1 MMQPI
6 NIGCVKANKLVVE
19 ENGAMHTP
27 LSTNGRAADV
37 AYTGGGDTSSILQS
51 VTSLVSASGT
61 VTNMGESLNS
71 INASAYAGV
80 SHSGGTKVAG
90 TWNYIIEDS
99 SWKDSVAPG
108 NYKDGYVDLVDSK
121 LPKGFKTAE
130 DPNTELTWND
140 TKQCYTYKGNPVDY
154 SNIYVI
160 DGKIGVFTNKDG
172 SKVYTGNVFGKN
184 NEVLMTVK
192 DAHNKFYSYWASEVT
207 DPSAT
212 MQSYRMADYEKDL
225 SVLLENEKKLY
236 RNDIK
241 EVTMTTDANSAT
253 IGLLRNGDTD
263 AGAPVTG
270 TITVTSGGGT
280 EGSDTFV
287 KISNGTANQTFA
299 TGSKVEVNGP
309 ANAIT
314 GIKVNGVDYT
324 IKQGSGVKVEQDATK
339 KTTTITVDGTAT
351 TITDND
357 TTYTA
362 GDGIEISSANAISV
376 SKNLTGMQSITGAG
390 GKIDFTGDKVTIN
403 EKVTIDSTGK
413 ISGVT
418 DGTEPNDA
426 VNYGQLK
433 KVSDNSVNV
442 DFTNISNNGKTEIV
456 NIAKAADVH
465 VKEGKY
471 SVKADGTVTMKYVDG
486 NGNEVTG
493 NELKITDVAS
503 ATKLNALNNTVTN
516 IDGRVTTNSTNITTL
531 QGEVITSGSIG
542 ANGKVEL
549 TKKDGNKVEVGTV
562 KDYSVTSG
570 TYDQTTKKLT
580 LTKTDAYGNATSG
593 TVDIDLSGIQSG
605 DKNWTAQANG
615 TDVKPNAANKVNFIN
630 GDNTN
635 VTTSGD
641 GVIAVNL
648 NKNLT
653 GLNSVTTN
661 NAYVTN
667 VDKTDN
673 HSVTNVQYVNEQIAG
688 VTLTAGDGISISEKK
703 IKVKLKDG
711 EQNLVVDS
719 NGLALN
725 TALTGIE
732 SITGAGAGSISFADG
747 AIKLNN
753 KVTIDNTG
761 KITGV
766 AAGTADTDAVNVSQ
780 LNKVNAEAGKH
791 TTLIDGKNT
800 KVEETT
806 NAYGGKEYKVNVDLN
821 GYAKTDDVAVV
832 YVDNDKNK
840 SLHTTNSGTVGN
852 NSIALGK
859 KAIAS
864 NDSIAIGDNSHAGNK
879 GTVLG
884 TKAQSIR
891 EGATVVGYNANS
903 YGLYSTVVGTNAT
916 INSNGKTVHGKIVQ
930 GAAATVVGAM
940 NKIDNMKGEGY
951 SGVANNIMGAA
962 NTITASNGVTIQGS
976 GNTVTDA
983 YKDMKIS
990 LSDGLAILGGDYSV
1004 LAKKESGAVAVVGG
1018 ANTVSKQTSTTVI
1031 GYGNTVKGDNT
1042 TSGVLVAGT
1051 KNNLTNVSASLIMG
1065 DNNTLNNRE
1074 NVILMGNGNSITAN
1088 NAVAIG
1094 NGAGVSED
1102 GGVALGVG
1110 SVASTAA
1117 GVLGF
1122 GADGQEDA
1130 IWKAT
1135 KGAVSVGGNG
1145 ETRQITNVA
1154 AGTADTDAVNVA
1166 QLKTA
1171 KTEVKAGTNITS
1183 VEKTTGANGQ
1193 DIYTVNAKDTTYA
1206 ASNGITISG
1215 ENNEISVKVKAGE
1228 KNLQVTDAGLE
1239 LKKDL
1244 TVDSVKADKFFM
1256 DKTQGV
1262 GYDGKAYITSSG
1274 LNANEQKITGVA
1286 DGTDDT
1292 DAVNVGQLKT
1302 VSEVANQG
1310 WKLSTNGDAASKV
1323 APGEIVDFS
1332 GDKNI
1337 SVSHN
1342 GTKVKVELNDEL
1354 EDIKSISN
1362 GDSRINL
1369 NADSISIS
1377 NGNKSFAIT
1386 NSGIGMSYITADYS
1400 AKSIM
1405 LGENGTTISGG
1416 LNVAGSKITGVA
1428 AGTIAAGSTD
1438 AVNGSQLNDIKNSIN
1453 TDISNKTFGLKDDKG
1468 SEVTSTLGNTVQVK
1482 GADGI
1487 TSTVK
1492 DGALEIGLKL
1502 QDNSNL
1508 VVNSNG
1514 LALNTALTGIQSI
1527 TGAGGTINLAGS
1539 AITINETTF
1548 NKDGRIQNVA
1558 NGTETKDAVNFGQ
1571 LDATNKKVD
1580 NLTNEVGKG
1589 WTVAT
1594 ENGTATKV
1602 GAGDTVK
1609 FSGDDNIKVSNTGKD
1624 VKVEL
1629 NKKLTV
1635 DSVKAG
1641 DFFMDKNEGVGYK
1654 GKAYITSSGLNAN
1667 GQTITNVKAGEAE
1680 TDAVNVGQL
1689 NAVKAE
1695 ASKKTT
1701 LSDGKNTT
1709 VTSVTTDGQTDY
1721 QVNVAGDLKDITSV
1735 ANGASEIKLNADSI
1749 IIANTNKTFAITNS
1763 GIGMSYVASD
1773 YSTKAIMLGENG
1785 TTISGG
1791 LNVAGSKITGVAAG
1805 TADTDAVNVG
1815 QLNAVK
1821 ETANKGWK
1829 LKTNN
1834 GNVSDVKP
1842 GDEVEFDGDDNIKVS
1857 NAGNKVSFKL
1867 NNKLTGIESITGVGG
1882 GSISF
1887 SGGNVT
1893 INNNVTFG
1901 SNGQIHNVTA
1911 GTASTDAVNVGQLNA
1926 AVQAGNTDTHIK
1938 PGEYGVGADNKVN
1951 MDVVDKTGTK
1961 INTVTITDVA
1971 KASDLGNVN
1980 NINNDL
1986 KNSNG
1991 TTTVV
1996 DAVNNLN
2003 QKLDNKVG
2011 DLQYSKVDKGD
2022 IADGDSTTTAIGKL
2036 DQKLNDVAATAA
2048 KQHTTVSGSGNIV
2061 VEDPTINADGGK
2073 NYNVKLADDINVN
2086 SVTANTFKADKT
2098 IMDKDGLKVGEKVSV
2113 TENAVT
2119 AGKTSISDEG
2129 VKVGDKTY
2137 ISDKGL
2143 NANGQNITNVADGK
2157 VEKDSKDAING
2168 GQLFDT
2174 ETKINNRIDG
2184 VENQVISNSNRIG
2197 QLSSRVNKV
2206 GAGAAA
2212 LAALYPMDFDPDD
2225 KLTFSAGYGNYAGQ
2239 NAAAIGAYYRP
2250 DEKVMFSVGGT
2261 VGNGENMVNAGIS
2274 FSLDRTNHVSN
2285 SRTALAREVI
2295 DLRGQLAEMGAK
2307 MAKMEKA
2314 FGMLDESKTKLFPDI
2329 PANHWAYEYIAKL
2342 AGNGYVEG
2350 YPDGNFGGD
2359 RLMTRYEFATM
2370 LYRAIENGA
2379 ALEERI
2385 IKEFEPELGRIR
2397 VDRISGEDG
2406 DRNKIE
2412 RVRVNATKGERDHYG
2427 NKLAK

>member
-1 MMQPI
+1 M
-6 NIGCVKANKLVVE
+6 
-19 ENGAMHTP
+19 
-27 LSTNGRAADV
+27 
-37 AYTGGGDTSSILQS
+37 
-51 VTSLVSASGT
+51 
-61 VTNMGESLNS
+61 
-71 INASAYAGV
+71 
-80 SHSGGTKVAG
+80 
-90 TWNYIIEDS
+90 
-99 SWKDSVAPG
+99 
-108 NYKDGYVDLVDSK
+108 
-121 LPKGFKTAE
+121 
-130 DPNTELTWND
+130 
-140 TKQCYTYKGNPVDY
+140 
-154 SNIYVI
+154 
-160 DGKIGVFTNKDG
+160 FTNKDG

-192 DAHNKFYSYWASEVT
+192 DANNKFYSYWASEVT

-241 EVTMTTDANSAT
+241 EVTLTKDENSAT
-253 IGLLRNGDTD
+253 ISLLRNGGKAVD
-263 AGAPVTG
+263 GV
-270 TITVTSGGGT
+270 ITVSSGGGT
-280 EGSDTFV
+280 GGSDTFV

-299 TGSKVEVNGP
+299 TGSKVEAIGAP
-309 ANAIT
+309 NATT
-314 GIKVNGVDYT
+314 GFKINGVDYT
-324 IKQGSGVKVEQDATK
+324 IKSGSGVEITQDATK
-339 KTTTITVDGTAT
+339 KTTTITVDGNKTI
-351 TITDND
+351 ITDTD

-362 GDGIEISSANAISV
+362 GAGIEINGDNAISV
-376 SKNLTGMQSITGAG
+376 SKNLTGMQSI
-390 GKIDFTGDKVTIN
+390 K
-403 EKVTIDSTGK
+403 
-413 ISGVT
+413 
-418 DGTEPNDA
+418 
-426 VNYGQLK
+426 
-433 KVSDNSVNV
+433 
-442 DFTNISNNGKTEIV
+442 
-456 NIAKAADVH
+456 
-465 VKEGKY
+465 
-471 SVKADGTVTMKYVDG
+471 
-486 NGNEVTG
+486 
-493 NELKITDVAS
+493 
-503 ATKLNALNNTVTN
+503 
-516 IDGRVTTNSTNITTL
+516 
-531 QGEVITSGSIG
+531 
-542 ANGKVEL
+542 
-549 TKKDGNKVEVGTV
+549 
-562 KDYSVTSG
+562 
-570 TYDQTTKKLT
+570 
-580 LTKTDAYGNATSG
+580 
-593 TVDIDLSGIQSG
+593 
-605 DKNWTAQANG
+605 
-615 TDVKPNAANKVNFIN
+615 
-630 GDNTN
+630 
-635 VTTSGD
+635 
-641 GVIAVNL
+641 
-648 NKNLT
+648 
-653 GLNSVTTN
+653 
-661 NAYVTN
+661 
-667 VDKTDN
+667 
-673 HSVTNVQYVNEQIAG
+673 
-688 VTLTAGDGISISEKK
+688 
-703 IKVKLKDG
+703 
-711 EQNLVVDS
+711 
-719 NGLALN
+719 
-725 TALTGIE
+725 
-732 SITGAGAGSISFADG
+732 GAGAGRISFDG
-747 AIKLNN
+747 ANVKVNNTTFGENNVVVGVAGDGKSPVQINGESGEITGLNN
-753 KVTIDNTG
+753 TKVGYTDFAVNKGKAATEGQLKQVMDEGWKFTTDSGNKTTVKVGPDGTNDNAVTFKGDGTNIAVTNTG
-761 KITGV
+761 KDI
-766 AAGTADTDAVNVSQ
+766 
-780 LNKVNAEAGKH
+780 KV
-791 TTLIDGKNT
+791 
-800 KVEETT
+800 
-806 NAYGGKEYKVNVDLN
+806 
-821 GYAKTDDVAVV
+821 
-832 YVDNDKNK
+832 
-840 SLHTTNSGTVGN
+840 
-852 NSIALGK
+852 
-859 KAIAS
+859 
-864 NDSIAIGDNSHAGNK
+864 
-879 GTVLG
+879 
-884 TKAQSIR
+884 
-891 EGATVVGYNANS
+891 
-903 YGLYSTVVGTNAT
+903 
-916 INSNGKTVHGKIVQ
+916 
-930 GAAATVVGAM
+930 
-940 NKIDNMKGEGY
+940 
-951 SGVANNIMGAA
+951 
-962 NTITASNGVTIQGS
+962 
-976 GNTVTDA
+976 
-983 YKDMKIS
+983 
-990 LSDGLAILGGDYSV
+990 
-1004 LAKKESGAVAVVGG
+1004 
-1018 ANTVSKQTSTTVI
+1018 
-1031 GYGNTVKGDNT
+1031 
-1042 TSGVLVAGT
+1042 
-1051 KNNLTNVSASLIMG
+1051 
-1065 DNNTLNNRE
+1065 
-1074 NVILMGNGNSITAN
+1074 
-1088 NAVAIG
+1088 
-1094 NGAGVSED
+1094 
-1102 GGVALGVG
+1102 
-1110 SVASTAA
+1110 
-1117 GVLGF
+1117 
-1122 GADGQEDA
+1122 
-1130 IWKAT
+1130 
-1135 KGAVSVGGNG
+1135 
-1145 ETRQITNVA
+1145 
-1154 AGTADTDAVNVA
+1154 
-1166 QLKTA
+1166 
-1171 KTEVKAGTNITS
+1171 
-1183 VEKTTGANGQ
+1183 
-1193 DIYTVNAKDTTYA
+1193 
-1206 ASNGITISG
+1206 
-1215 ENNEISVKVKAGE
+1215 
-1228 KNLQVTDAGLE
+1228 E

-1244 TVDSVKADKFFM
+1244 TVDSVKAGDFFM
-1256 DKTQGV
+1256 DKNKGV
-1262 GYDGKAYITSSG
+1262 GYADKAYITSSG
-1274 LNANEQKITGVA
+1274 LNANNQKITGIA

-1428 AGTIAAGSTD
+1428 DGTIAAGSTD

-1468 SEVTSTLGNTVQVK
+1468 SEVTNTLGNTVQVK

-1508 VVNSNG
+1508 VVDSNG

-1527 TGAGGTINLAGS
+1527 TGAGTGAGS
-1539 AITINETTF
+1539 ISFNGGNVKVNQNTF
-1548 NKDGRIQNVA
+1548 NSDGRIQNVA

-1580 NLTNEVGKG
+1580 NLTTEVGKG

-1609 FSGDDNIKVSNTGKD
+1609 FSGADDNIKVSNDGKD

-1701 LSDGKNTT
+1701 LSNGKNTT

-1721 QVNVAGDLKDITSV
+1721 KVNVAGDLKDITSV
-1735 ANGASEIKLNADSI
+1735 SNGASKINLNADSI
-1749 IIANTNKTFAITNS
+1749 SISNGNKSFAITNS
-1763 GIGMSYVASD
+1763 GIGMSYIGAD
-1773 YSTKAIMLGENG
+1773 YTAKSIMLGENG

-1857 NAGNKVSFKL
+1857 NTGNKVSFKL
-1867 NNKLTGIESITGVGG
+1867 NNKLTGIESIAGVGG

-2011 DLQYSKVDKGD
+2011 DLQYSKVEKGD

-2036 DQKLNDVAATAA
+2036 DQALKNVADTANQGWNLSTNGDAASKVAPGETVDFSGDKNISVSHEGTKVKVELNKDIDVDTVKA
-2048 KQHTTVSGSGNIV
+2048 TTVTTGQTEMN
-2061 VEDPTINADGGK
+2061 N
-2073 NYNVKLADDINVN
+2073 
-2086 SVTANTFKADKT
+2086 
-2098 IMDKDGLKVGEKVSV
+2098 DGLKVGDKVSV
-2113 TENAVT
+2113 TATAVT

-2129 VKVGDKTY
+2129 VKVGNKTY
-2137 ISDKGL
+2137 ISDNGL
-2143 NANGQNITNVADGK
+2143 NANDQKVTNVAAG
-2157 VEKDSKDAING
+2157 EISATSKDAVNG
-2168 GQLFDT
+2168 SQLYAT
-2174 ETKINNRIDG
+2174 
-2184 VENQVISNSNRIG
+2184 NQEVISNSNRIG

-2212 LAALYPMDFDPDD
+2212 LAALHPMDFDPDD

-2295 DLRGQLAEMGAK
+2295 ELRGQLAEMGAK
-2307 MAKMEKA
+2307 MARMEKA

-2329 PANHWAYEYIAKL
+2329 PANHWAYEYIAEL
-2342 AGNGYVEG
+2342 AGNGILEG
-2350 YPDGNFGGD
+2350 YPDGSFGGD

>member
-1 MMQPI
+1 M
-6 NIGCVKANKLVVE
+6 
-19 ENGAMHTP
+19 
-27 LSTNGRAADV
+27 
-37 AYTGGGDTSSILQS
+37 
-51 VTSLVSASGT
+51 
-61 VTNMGESLNS
+61 
-71 INASAYAGV
+71 YA
-80 SHSGGTKVAG
+80 
-90 TWNYIIEDS
+90 
-99 SWKDSVAPG
+99 P
-108 NYKDGYVDLVDSK
+108 
-121 LPKGFKTAE
+121 
-130 DPNTELTWND
+130 
-140 TKQCYTYKGNPVDY
+140 
-154 SNIYVI
+154 
-160 DGKIGVFTNKDG
+160 
-172 SKVYTGNVFGKN
+172 TGN
-184 NEVLMTVK
+184 
-192 DAHNKFYSYWASEVT
+192 
-207 DPSAT
+207 
-212 MQSYRMADYEKDL
+212 
-225 SVLLENEKKLY
+225 
-236 RNDIK
+236 
-241 EVTMTTDANSAT
+241 
-253 IGLLRNGDTD
+253 
-263 AGAPVTG
+263 
-270 TITVTSGGGT
+270 
-280 EGSDTFV
+280 
-287 KISNGTANQTFA
+287 
-299 TGSKVEVNGP
+299 
-309 ANAIT
+309 
-314 GIKVNGVDYT
+314 
-324 IKQGSGVKVEQDATK
+324 
-339 KTTTITVDGTAT
+339 
-351 TITDND
+351 
-357 TTYTA
+357 
-362 GDGIEISSANAISV
+362 SS
-376 SKNLTGMQSITGAG
+376 
-390 GKIDFTGDKVTIN
+390 
-403 EKVTIDSTGK
+403 STWK
-413 ISGVT
+413 
-418 DGTEPNDA
+418 
-426 VNYGQLK
+426 
-433 KVSDNSVNV
+433 
-442 DFTNISNNGKTEIV
+442 
-456 NIAKAADVH
+456 
-465 VKEGKY
+465 
-471 SVKADGTVTMKYVDG
+471 
-486 NGNEVTG
+486 
-493 NELKITDVAS
+493 
-503 ATKLNALNNTVTN
+503 
-516 IDGRVTTNSTNITTL
+516 
-531 QGEVITSGSIG
+531 
-542 ANGKVEL
+542 
-549 TKKDGNKVEVGTV
+549 
-562 KDYSVTSG
+562 
-570 TYDQTTKKLT
+570 
-580 LTKTDAYGNATSG
+580 ATSG
-593 TVDIDLSGIQSG
+593 
-605 DKNWTAQANG
+605 
-615 TDVKPNAANKVNFIN
+615 
-630 GDNTN
+630 
-635 VTTSGD
+635 
-641 GVIAVNL
+641 
-648 NKNLT
+648 
-653 GLNSVTTN
+653 
-661 NAYVTN
+661 
-667 VDKTDN
+667 
-673 HSVTNVQYVNEQIAG
+673 
-688 VTLTAGDGISISEKK
+688 
-703 IKVKLKDG
+703 
-711 EQNLVVDS
+711 
-719 NGLALN
+719 
-725 TALTGIE
+725 
-732 SITGAGAGSISFADG
+732 
-747 AIKLNN
+747 
-753 KVTIDNTG
+753 
-761 KITGV
+761 
-766 AAGTADTDAVNVSQ
+766 
-780 LNKVNAEAGKH
+780 
-791 TTLIDGKNT
+791 
-800 KVEETT
+800 
-806 NAYGGKEYKVNVDLN
+806 
-821 GYAKTDDVAVV
+821 
-832 YVDNDKNK
+832 
-840 SLHTTNSGTVGN
+840 
-852 NSIALGK
+852 
-859 KAIAS
+859 
-864 NDSIAIGDNSHAGNK
+864 
-879 GTVLG
+879 
-884 TKAQSIR
+884 
-891 EGATVVGYNANS
+891 
-903 YGLYSTVVGTNAT
+903 
-916 INSNGKTVHGKIVQ
+916 
-930 GAAATVVGAM
+930 
-940 NKIDNMKGEGY
+940 
-951 SGVANNIMGAA
+951 
-962 NTITASNGVTIQGS
+962 
-976 GNTVTDA
+976 
-983 YKDMKIS
+983 
-990 LSDGLAILGGDYSV
+990 
-1004 LAKKESGAVAVVGG
+1004 
-1018 ANTVSKQTSTTVI
+1018 
-1031 GYGNTVKGDNT
+1031 
-1042 TSGVLVAGT
+1042 
-1051 KNNLTNVSASLIMG
+1051 
-1065 DNNTLNNRE
+1065 
-1074 NVILMGNGNSITAN
+1074 
-1088 NAVAIG
+1088 
-1094 NGAGVSED
+1094 
-1102 GGVALGVG
+1102 
-1110 SVASTAA
+1110 
-1117 GVLGF
+1117 
-1122 GADGQEDA
+1122 
-1130 IWKAT
+1130 
-1135 KGAVSVGGNG
+1135 AVSIGSSTK
-1145 ETRQITNVA
+1145 TRQIINLA

-1166 QLKTA
+1166 QLK
-1171 KTEVKAGTNITS
+1171 KVKA
-1183 VEKTTGANGQ
+1183 EADKHTTLVAGANVTLDKKETENGLQ
-1193 DIYTVNAKDTTYA
+1193 YTINAIGG
-1206 ASNGITISG
+1206 SNYQAGKGIAIEA
-1215 ENNEISVKVKAGE
+1215 ENNTISVKLQADSNLVVDSNGLALKKQLTGMESIQGAGE
-1228 KNLQVTDAGLE
+1228 GKISFDGANVKVNNTTFGENSVVVGGGTDGKTPVTINGTDGVVSGLHNTNIGYTDFATKGNAATEEQLKKVMDAGWKFTTDSNQE
-1239 LKKDL
+1239 TTVKVGPDGTNANAVTFKGDSANVEVTNTGNNIKVALKNDL
-1244 TVDSVKADKFFM
+1244 TVDSVKAGSSFMSATGIGYGDKAYITSSGLNANGQTITNVKAGEAETDAVNVGQLNAVKAEASKKTTLSNGKNTTVTSVTTDGQTDYKVNVAGDLKDITSVANGASKIKLNADSIIIANTNKTFAITNSGIGMSYVASDYSTKAIMLGENGTTISGGLNVAGSKISGVADGTIAAGSTDAVNGSQLYDVKNSINTDISNKTFGLKDEKGNEVTNTLGNTVQVKGADGITSTVKDGALEIGLKLQEGSNLVVNSNGLALNTALTGIQSINGTGAGSISFNGGNVKVNQNTFNSDGRIQNVANGTETKDAVNFGQLDATNKKVDNLTNEIGKGWTVATENGTATKVGAGDTVKFSGDDNIKVSNTGKDVKVELNKKLTVDSVKAGDFFM
-1256 DKTQGV
+1256 DKNEGV
-1262 GYDGKAYITSSG
+1262 GYKGKAYITSSG
-1274 LNANEQKITGVA
+1274 LNANGQTITNVKAGEA
-1286 DGTDDT
+1286 ET
-1292 DAVNVGQLKT
+1292 DAVNVGQLNAVKAEASKKT
-1302 VSEVANQG
+1302 TLSNGKNTTVTSVTTDGQTDYQVNVAGDLKDITSVANG
-1310 WKLSTNGDAASKV
+1310 AS
-1323 APGEIVDFS
+1323 EI
-1332 GDKNI
+1332 K
-1337 SVSHN
+1337 
-1342 GTKVKVELNDEL
+1342 
-1354 EDIKSISN
+1354 
-1362 GDSRINL
+1362 L
-1369 NADSISIS
+1369 NADSIIIA
-1377 NGNKSFAIT
+1377 NTNKTFAIT
-1386 NSGIGMSYITADYS
+1386 NSGIGMSYVASDYS
-1400 AKSIM
+1400 TKAIM

-1558 NGTETKDAVNFGQ
+1558 AGTETKDAVNFGQ

-1580 NLTNEVGKG
+1580 NLTTEVGKG

-1701 LSDGKNTT
+1701 LSNGKNTT

-1735 ANGASEIKLNADSI
+1735 SNDASKINLNADIISI
-1749 IIANTNKTFAITNS
+1749 SNGNKSFAITNS
-1763 GIGMSYVASD
+1763 GIGMSYIGAD
-1773 YSTKAIMLGENG
+1773 YTAKSIMLGENG

-1805 TADTDAVNVG
+1805 TADTDAVNVS
-1815 QLNAVK
+1815 QLNKVS
-1821 ETANKGWK
+1821 EIANKGWK

-2212 LAALYPMDFDPDD
+2212 LAALHPMDFDPDD

-2350 YPDGNFGGD
+2350 YPDGSFGGD
-2359 RLMTRYEFATM
+2359 RLMTRYEFAAM

-2379 ALEERI
+2379 ALEEKI

-2406 DRNKIE
+2406 DRDKIE
-2412 RVRVNATKGERDHYG
+2412 RVRVNDTKGERDHYG